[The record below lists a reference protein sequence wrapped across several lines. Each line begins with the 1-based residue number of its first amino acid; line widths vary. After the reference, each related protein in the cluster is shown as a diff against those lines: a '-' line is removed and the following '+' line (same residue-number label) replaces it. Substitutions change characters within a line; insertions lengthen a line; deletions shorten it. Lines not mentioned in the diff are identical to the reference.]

1 MSSLILRTS
10 LRIKILLI
18 AGVTLLIV
26 LMFPAEI
33 ALNTEVSIGAV
44 WIQDDLIAEGDFP
57 VLKDAAVYRRELE
70 QARKSIYPVFTRDDK
85 VPAETRDTLRRFF
98 GTLLPALDSILLT
111 GAETR
116 LNTTFFSDAA
126 FNYLLRVRENEN
138 KRRRRN
144 VSTVDIVNQA
154 VQLSAEIYKR
164 GILNLE
170 KKDVESDSIAIR
182 VGNVDLIERKDRMPD
197 AANLSPLLSQ
207 WLVDSEKDSLYK
219 ETVKQLT
226 RHFIRPNIIY
236 QPVLT
241 REEIEIAQSKVSRY
255 TGIVTTNERI
265 VAKHDRITPEIKL
278 KIDSYSAYKGEV
290 SGLGGKVL
298 QFTGKVLHIF
308 ALIFLFGIYLYK
320 FRYDV
325 YLSNKKLLIF
335 AIIFIWLAFVTYLV
349 NIISVTNA
357 MQLLI
362 FIPAGAMLLTI
373 MFDSRVGFYS
383 TVIISLI
390 CGGLRGNDYTFA
402 MMNIAAGAMAAYS
415 VRDIKNRTQIFKSF
429 LSILLGYTVTIIAFG
444 LERYSSWDYIL
455 LEFAFAGTSALISP
469 VLTYGLLVF
478 FEKLF
483 KLTTDLTLVEMMSFD
498 RPLLRELSS
507 TAPGTFNHSLN
518 VSNLAEEAAT
528 AIGANALL
536 TKVGAYYHDIGKTY
550 TPEYFVE
557 NQRGDINYHDKI
569 KPEDSVQLILN
580 HVKKGLQM
588 AEENGL
594 PEEVI
599 QFIPAHHGTGV
610 LTFFYEKAKAVY
622 GDDKV
627 NINDYRYPG
636 PKPATKETAIVMLA
650 DTCESAA
657 RSLANPDP
665 ESIEKMVEKLIRAKK
680 EDGQLDESPLTFRD
694 ITKITEIFSKRIPS
708 LYHRR
713 VPYPE
718 PPQIQPEEKDEEDGI
733 GA

>member
-1 MSSLILRTS
+1 MSSLIVRTS

-18 AGVTLLIV
+18 AVVTLLIV
-26 LMFPAEI
+26 LMFPAEV

-44 WIQDDLIAEGDFP
+44 WIQDDLIAEGDYP
-57 VLKDAAVYRRELE
+57 VLKDASVYRRELE
-70 QARKSIYPVFTRDDK
+70 QARKAVYPVFTRDDK
-85 VPAETRDTLRRFF
+85 IPAVTKDTLRLYIAS
-98 GTLLPALDSILLT
+98 LLPLLDSILLVPQ
-111 GAETR
+111 ESR
-116 LNTTFFSDAA
+116 INTTFFSDAV
-126 FNYLLRVRENEN
+126 FNYLLRVRESEN

-144 VSTVDIVNQA
+144 VSTIDIVNQC
-154 VQLSAEIYKR
+154 VQLSSEIYKR
-164 GILNLE
+164 GVLDLDKNAIG
-170 KKDVESDSIAIR
+170 KDSLAIR
-182 VGNVDLIERKDRMPD
+182 VGNVDLIERKERIPGVSQLGTILD
-197 AANLSPLLSQ
+197 Q
-207 WLVDSEKDSLYK
+207 WLIDSGKDSLYK

-226 RHFIRPNIIY
+226 RHFIQPNIIY

-255 TGIVTTNERI
+255 TGIVTMNERI

-278 KIDSYSAYKGEV
+278 KIDSYRAYKGEV
-290 SGLGGKVL
+290 SGVGGKVL

-325 YLSNKKLLIF
+325 YLSNKKLLLF
-335 AIIFIWLAFVTYLV
+335 AIVFVWLAFVTYLV

-390 CGGLRGNDYTFA
+390 CGALRGNDYTFTL
-402 MMNIAAGAMAAYS
+402 MNIAAGAMAAYS

-429 LSILLGYTVTIIAFG
+429 LSILLGYTITIIAFG

-483 KLTTDLTLVEMMSFD
+483 KITTDLTLVEMMSFD
-498 RPLLRELSS
+498 RPLMRELSS

-557 NQRGDINYHDKI
+557 NQRGNVNYHDKI

-588 AEENGL
+588 AEENNL
-594 PEEVI
+594 PEEVV

-610 LTFFYEKAKAVY
+610 LVFFYEKAKALY

-636 PKPATKETAIVMLA
+636 PKPTSKETAIVMLA

-657 RSLANPDP
+657 RSLANPDQ
-665 ESIEKMVEKLIRAKK
+665 ESIEKMVEKLVRAKR
-680 EDGQLDESPLTFRD
+680 EDGQLDESPLTFKD
-694 ITKITEIFSKRIPS
+694 ITTIIDIFSKRIPS

-713 VPYPE
+713 VQYPE
-718 PPQIQPEEKDEEDGI
+718 SPEVVDESDSEESED
-733 GA
+733 A